1 MTKMREMEDLTAGI
15 ILDEYESLYRMAY
28 TYVHNE
34 SDAMDIV
41 QESAYK
47 AITKCQTVKPRYL
60 KTWIY
65 EVLLNNDSFLSI
77 RIRTETSEASSHS
90 YSRIYNINKKAGKIM
105 KLGSLFRK
113 KLMSRWRNSK
123 NFCLTEFLPDV
134 IRRSGDCI

>member
-47 AITKCQTVKPRYL
+47 APVSENL
-60 KTWIY
+60 
-65 EVLLNNDSFLSI
+65 DLSQQ
-77 RIRTETSEASSHS
+77 
-90 YSRIYNINKKAGKIM
+90 IM
-105 KLGSLFRK
+105 KF
-113 KLMSRWRNSK
+113 
-123 NFCLTEFLPDV
+123 F
-134 IRRSGDCI
+134 

>member
-47 AITKCQTVKPRYL
+47 AITNCQTVKPRYL

-65 EVLLNNDSFLSI
+65 HNGL
-77 RIRTETSEASSHS
+77 
-90 YSRIYNINKKAGKIM
+90 
-105 KLGSLFRK
+105 
-113 KLMSRWRNSK
+113 
-123 NFCLTEFLPDV
+123 
-134 IRRSGDCI
+134 